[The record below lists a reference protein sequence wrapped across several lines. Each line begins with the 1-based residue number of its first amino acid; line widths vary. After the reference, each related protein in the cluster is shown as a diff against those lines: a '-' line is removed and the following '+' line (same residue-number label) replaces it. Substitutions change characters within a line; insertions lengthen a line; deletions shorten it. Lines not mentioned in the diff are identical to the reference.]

1 MTSLGTMFYRLLVVS
16 AFVVFLING
25 VPNNALGDS
34 TSISAADNGQAHH
47 TTRLDAVNQPRS
59 MTEPAILLLMG
70 SCLAVIA
77 ATMRRRTK
85 KA

>member
-25 VPNNALGDS
+25 VPTKALGDS
-34 TSISAADNGQAHH
+34 TLISDVSH
-47 TTRLDAVNQPRS
+47 VSPPRT
-59 MTEPAILLLMG
+59 MTEPASLLLMG
-70 SCLAVIA
+70 ACLAGIG
-77 ATMRRRTK
+77 ATMRRRAK

>member
-25 VPNNALGDS
+25 VPNNASENLTLMSSVGHGLS
-34 TSISAADNGQAHH
+34 QQPTWF
-47 TTRLDAVNQPRS
+47 DAVSRPRT
-59 MTEPAILLLMG
+59 MPEPAVLLLMG
-70 SCLAVIA
+70 SCLAGIGA
-77 ATMRRRTK
+77 RMRRRAK